1 MEFLRL
7 LESIRNPV
15 LDGIMLVLTEF
26 GNEMLFIV
34 FGMLMF
40 WCVNKKQGYYILLTG
55 FFGVYI
61 NQFLKIACRIPRP
74 WVLDSNF
81 TIVEG
86 AREAAT
92 GYSFPSGH
100 TQTAV
105 GCFAGLAM
113 CRKEKWVRAVGLSLA
128 AVIPFTRMYLGVHTP
143 YDVLVSATIA
153 LILVTTLWVL
163 FDKFGDTPRLMVP
176 LMGLL
181 TLMGVAYLL
190 YVNLENFPADID
202 LDNYTHALENG
213 FKFLGCVVGM
223 WVIYWVDRL
232 FIRFETQTA
241 TWWAQV
247 LKLVI
252 GFALLVAILEG
263 SKPLWKLIFKDA
275 LIAHTLRY
283 LLTVLFAGAVWP
295 LTFKWF
301 AKLGAKQ
308 PKTTPAEET
317 EEAAA

>member
-15 LDGIMLVLTEF
+15 LDVIMLIMTEF

-40 WCVNKKQGYYILLTG
+40 WCVNKKQGYFILLTG

-61 NQFLKIACRIPRP
+61 NQFLKITCRVPRP
-74 WVLDSNF
+74 WVLDPDF

-86 AREAAT
+86 ARAAAT

-105 GCFAGLAM
+105 GCFAGLAA
-113 CRKEKWVRAVGLSLA
+113 CRKEKWVRAVCISLA
-128 AVIPFTRMYLGVHTP
+128 LIIPFTRMYLGVHTP
-143 YDVLVSATIA
+143 YDVLMSAVIA
-153 LILVTTLWVL
+153 LCLVVTLWAL
-163 FDKFGDTPRLMVP
+163 FDKLGDAPRLMVP
-176 LMGLL
+176 LMSIL
-181 TLMGVAYLL
+181 TALGVAYLL
-190 YVNLENFPADID
+190 YVNFESFPADID
-202 LDNYTHALENG
+202 LDNYSHALENG
-213 FKFLGCVVGM
+213 FKFLGCAIGM

-232 FIRFETQTA
+232 FIRFETKTA
-241 TWWAQV
+241 TWWGQA
-247 LKLVI
+247 LKLII
-252 GFALLVAILEG
+252 GFALLVGILEG
-263 SKPLWKLIFKDA
+263 SKPLWSLLFGDA

-301 AKLGAKQ
+301 ARLGA
-308 PKTTPAEET
+308 PKTPT
-317 EEAAA
+317 AADEVA

>member
-15 LDGIMLVLTEF
+15 MDTVMLILTEF
-26 GNEMLFIV
+26 GNELLFIV

-40 WCVNKKQGYYILLTG
+40 WCVDKKQGYFILLTG

-61 NQFLKIACRIPRP
+61 NQFLKIACRVPRP
-74 WVLDSNF
+74 WVLDPNF

-86 AREAAT
+86 ARAAAT

-105 GCFAGLAM
+105 GCFAGLAL
-113 CRKEKWVRAVGLSLA
+113 CRKEKWVRVVCLSLA
-128 AVIPFTRMYLGVHTP
+128 VIIPFTRMYLGVHTP
-143 YDVLVSATIA
+143 YDVLASVVIA
-153 LILVTTLWVL
+153 LILVTTLWAL
-163 FDKFGDTPRLMVP
+163 FDKFGDSPRLMVP

-190 YVNLENFPADID
+190 YVQLETFPADID
-202 LDNYTHALENG
+202 VANYTSALENG
-213 FKFLGCVVGM
+213 FKFLGCVIGM
-223 WVIYWVDRL
+223 WIIYWVDRL
-232 FIRFETQTA
+232 FIRFETKTA
-241 TWWAQV
+241 TPWAQV
-247 LKLVI
+247 FKLVI
-252 GFALLVAILEG
+252 GFALLVGILEG
-263 SKPLWKLIFKDA
+263 SKPLWKLIFGDA

-301 AKLGAKQ
+301 AKWGTGK
-308 PKTTPAEET
+308 KTASTDEVTA
-317 EEAAA
+317 

>member
-15 LDGIMLVLTEF
+15 LDVIMLIFTEF

-40 WCVNKKQGYYILLTG
+40 WCVDKKQGYFVLLTG

-61 NQFLKIACRIPRP
+61 NQFLKIACRVPRP
-74 WVLDSNF
+74 WVLDPNF
-81 TIVEG
+81 TIVEA
-86 AREAAT
+86 ARDAAT

-105 GCFAGLAM
+105 GCFAGLAV
-113 CRKEKWVRAVGLSLA
+113 CRKETWVRAAGIALA
-128 AVIPFTRMYLGVHTP
+128 VIIPFTRMYLGVHTP
-143 YDVLVSATIA
+143 YDVLMSAAIA
-153 LILVTTLWVL
+153 LCLVVTLWAL
-163 FDKFGDTPRLMVP
+163 FQKLGDRPRLMIP
-176 LMGLL
+176 LMGIL
-181 TLMGVAYLL
+181 TALGVAYLL
-190 YVNLENFPADID
+190 YVSFETFPADID

-213 FKFLGCVVGM
+213 FKFLGCIIGM
-223 WVIYWVDRL
+223 WAIYLLDRTV
-232 FIRFETQTA
+232 IRFETKTA

-247 LKLVI
+247 LKLAV

-263 SKPLWKLIFKDA
+263 SKPLWRLLLGDA

-283 LLTVLFAGAVWP
+283 LCTVLFAGAVWP

-301 AKLGAKQ
+301 AKLGAK
-308 PKTTPAEET
+308 KPAPTT